1 MALEGVR
8 VALDPTPEQERAM
21 LSHAGAAR
29 MAFNAGLAR
38 VKEQLAARDEAR
50 AAGAPVE
57 SLPQVD
63 WNLYAL
69 RRWWNSAKR
78 ELAPWWAEN
87 SKEAYSSGLDSLAR
101 ALKAFSDSRSGK
113 RRGPRA
119 GFPEFRSRARSRMHW
134 AYTTGAFGIADPYG
148 VKLPR
153 IGRVH
158 TLERIDTRVGDARI
172 LRTTVTR
179 SAGRWFA
186 TFTVDRERAPV
197 RRKPRP
203 TVGVDLGVK
212 ILATLSDGR
221 LFDNPRHLNAAQ
233 RRLARAGRA
242 YSRTQR
248 GSAGRKKA
256 AARLGKLHARVAHL
270 RGNALHQVTAR
281 ITLDYELV
289 VLEDLNV
296 SGMLRNH
303 TLARHIADASFAELR
318 RQLEYKLPRHG
329 GRLVLADRFFP
340 SSKICSNCG
349 TAKATLSLSERIYR
363 CPSCGTTLDRDM
375 NAAINL
381 QQLVA
386 GSGPETQNGDR
397 ATHKTRP
404 GGQQAMKS
412 QPRTRIHAGQDTD
425 RQLAT
430 VASRGERKTQLGNG
444 KKYLE
449 ELI

>member
-38 VKEQLAARDEAR
+38 VKEQLSARDEAR

-57 SLPQVD
+57 SLPQVE

-186 TFTVDRERAPV
+186 TFTVDRERAPAH
-197 RRKPRP
+197 RKPRP

-233 RRLARAGRA
+233 RRLARG
-242 YSRTQR
+242 
-248 GSAGRKKA
+248 
-256 AARLGKLHARVAHL
+256 
-270 RGNALHQVTAR
+270 TAR
-281 ITLDYELV
+281 
-289 VLEDLNV
+289 
-296 SGMLRNH
+296 
-303 TLARHIADASFAELR
+303 
-318 RQLEYKLPRHG
+318 
-329 GRLVLADRFFP
+329 
-340 SSKICSNCG
+340 
-349 TAKATLSLSERIYR
+349 ATLSLSERIYR